1 MNKQIK
7 TITRNAIF
15 FIVLLI
21 GGLCNF
27 ESCNQSDN
35 SAISDPLQQKIDS
48 LEKVN
53 AETNSQ
59 LSDIS
64 EYMSIISEGLDS
76 IAAQEAMI
84 INGTSKGVEGRRM
97 TKAEIRESLQAFAD
111 LVERQRHRIAQLEDT
126 LQNRGESLEKLRN
139 IIVYLNQQLDDKNQT
154 ITRLQASINSKNAD
168 IQKLNKQV
176 TNLTATNEELT
187 TTIEAQGTAIETQ
200 EQVIN
205 ECYVKVGTKAELKKA
220 GVLTGGGFLSKAKLN
235 ASGFSSAGF
244 TKVDIRQF
252 RELPIPSKSVKILTQ
267 MPTSSYSITTVG
279 KESVLTIH
287 DPAAF
292 WGVSNYLVIQTK

>member
-1 MNKQIK
+1 MKKNKYQKQIVY
-7 TITRNAIF
+7 
-15 FIVLLI
+15 VLTMSCVVCI
-21 GGLCNF
+21 M
-27 ESCNQSDN
+27 SCNQSDN

-84 INGTSKGVEGRRM
+84 INNTSKGIEGRRM
-97 TKAEIRESLQAFAD
+97 TKAEIQECLQAFAD
-111 LVERQRHRIAQLEDT
+111 LVERQRNRISQLEDT
-126 LQNRGESLEKLRN
+126 LQNRGESLDKLKN
-139 IIVYLNQQLDDKNQT
+139 IITYLNQQLDEKNQT
-154 ITRLQASINSKNAD
+154 ISRLQASLNSKNVD
-168 IQKLNKQV
+168 IQKLNKQI
-176 TNLTATNEELT
+176 TSLTATNEELT
-187 TTIEAQGTAIETQ
+187 TTVKAQGTAIDTQ

-205 ECYVKVGTKAELKKA
+205 ECFMIVGTKAELKKA
-220 GVLTGGGFLSKAKLN
+220 GVLTGGGILSKAKLN

-244 TKVDIRQF
+244 TKVDIRHF
-252 RELPIPSKSVKILTQ
+252 RELPIPSKNAKILTQ
-267 MPTSSYSITTVG
+267 MPASSYTISSVG
-279 KESVLTIH
+279 KESHLIIH

-292 WGVSNYLVIQTK
+292 WSVSNYLVIQTK